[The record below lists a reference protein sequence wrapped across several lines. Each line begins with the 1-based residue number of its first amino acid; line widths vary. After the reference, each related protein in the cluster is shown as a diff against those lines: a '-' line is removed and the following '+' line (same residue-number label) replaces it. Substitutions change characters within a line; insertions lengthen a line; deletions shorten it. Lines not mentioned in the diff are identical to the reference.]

1 MKLWKDMLPGREELP
16 MSRIAEL
23 LSEFGEIAISPRKQ
37 LEKYL
42 AQGKKVIGCFPYY
55 VPEEI
60 VYAADMVPFGLWG
73 QTGGTINAAKEYFAA
88 FYCTIAQLNLEMGL
102 NGTLDSLS
110 GVIASSMCDTL
121 RPFTQNFRVACPQ
134 IPFMF
139 LAHPQNRRPGYG
151 VDFTIAQYTEI
162 KNKLEEI
169 GGSPISDES
178 LKSSIKVYNE
188 SRAARRS
195 FVKLAGEHPE
205 LVTATQRNAV
215 LKSAYFTLKSE
226 HTVLLNEL
234 NDLLAEAPAVEW
246 EGTRIV
252 TSGIVLDS
260 PSLLKIIEDNHMAIV
275 ADDVAHESRAIR
287 VDVSET
293 EEDLI
298 KALALQF
305 SAHDYDT
312 LLYDPEI
319 NKRPGYIADKVKESG
334 AQGVVIMMMQFCD
347 PEEMEFPS
355 LKKGL
360 DEAGIPYIKIGMDQQ
375 MTDFGQARTS
385 LQAFAEVLSM
395 RSCI

>member
-1 MKLWKDMLPGREELP
+1 
-16 MSRIAEL
+16 MSRIDEL
-23 LSEFGEIAISPRKQ
+23 LNQFSEIATSPRKQ
-37 LEKYL
+37 LDKYL
-42 AQGKKVIGCFPYY
+42 AQGKKAIGCFPYY
-55 VPEEI
+55 APEEI

-102 NGTLDSLS
+102 KGALDGLS

-139 LAHPQNRRPGYG
+139 LAHPQNRRPDYG

-169 GGSPISDES
+169 GGQPISDES
-178 LKSSIKVYNE
+178 LKNAIKVYNE
-188 SRAARRS
+188 SRAARRR
-195 FVKLAGEHPE
+195 FVKLAGQHPE

-215 LKSAYFTLKSE
+215 LKSAYFVLKSE
-226 HTVLLNEL
+226 HSALLNEL
-234 NDLLAEAPAVEW
+234 NDLLEKAPVVEW
-246 EGTRIV
+246 KGTKIV

-260 PSLLKIIEDNHMAIV
+260 PSLLKIIEDNNMAIV

-287 VDVSET
+287 IDVP
-293 EEDLI
+293 EDEDDPM

-305 SAHDYDT
+305 SAQDYDT

-319 NKRPGYIADKVKESG
+319 NKRPGYIVDKVKENG

-347 PEEMEFPS
+347 PEEIEFPS

-360 DEAGIPYIKIGMDQQ
+360 DEADIPYVKIGMDQQ

-385 LQAFAEVLSM
+385 LQAFAEVLNM
-395 RSCI
+395 RNFI

>member
-1 MKLWKDMLPGREELP
+1 
-16 MSRIAEL
+16 MSRIDEL
-23 LSEFGEIAISPRKQ
+23 LSEFGEIVISPRKQ
-37 LEKYL
+37 LDKYL
-42 AQGKKVIGCFPYY
+42 SQGKKAIGCFPYY

-60 VYAADMVPFGLWG
+60 VYAADMVPFGIWG

-102 NGTLDSLS
+102 KGTLDGLS
-110 GVIASSMCDTL
+110 GVIASPMCDTL

-134 IPFMF
+134 FPFVF

-151 VDFTIAQYTEI
+151 VDFTMAQYTNV
-162 KNKLEEI
+162 KDKLEEI
-169 GGSPISDES
+169 GGKPISDES
-178 LKSSIKVYNE
+178 LKNAIKVYND
-188 SRAARRS
+188 SRASRRN
-195 FVKLAGEHPE
+195 FVKLAAKHPE
-205 LVTATQRNAV
+205 LVNATQRSAI

-234 NDLLAEAPAVEW
+234 NALLEKAPVVEW
-246 EGTRIV
+246 KGIKIV

-260 PSLLKIIEDNHMAIV
+260 PSLLEIITKNNMAIV

-287 VDVSET
+287 IDAPEN
-293 EEDLI
+293 EENPM

-305 SAHDYDT
+305 AAQDYDT

-319 NKRPGYIADKVKESG
+319 NKRPGYIVDKVKESG

-360 DEAGIPYIKIGMDQQ
+360 EEAGIPYVKIGIDQQ

-385 LQAFAEVLSM
+385 LQAFSDMLSM
-395 RSCI
+395 QK

>member
-1 MKLWKDMLPGREELP
+1 MN
-16 MSRIAEL
+16 RIDEL
-23 LSEFGEIAISPRKQ
+23 LSQFSEIAGNPKKQ
-37 LEKYL
+37 LDKYL
-42 AQGKKVIGCFPYY
+42 AQGKKAIGCFPYY

-60 VYAADMVPFGLWG
+60 VYAADMVPFGVWG
-73 QTGGTINAAKEYFAA
+73 KTGGTINAAKEYFAA
-88 FYCTIAQLNLEMGL
+88 FYCTIAQLTLEMGL
-102 NGTLDSLS
+102 KGTLDGLS

-151 VDFTIAQYTEI
+151 IDFTMAQYTNI
-162 KNKLEEI
+162 KNNLEEI
-169 GGSPISDES
+169 GGKAITEES
-178 LKSSIKVYNE
+178 LKNAIKVYNE
-188 SRAARRS
+188 SRAARRR
-195 FVKLAGEHPE
+195 FVRLAGEHPE
-205 LVTATQRNAV
+205 LVSARQRNTV

-234 NDLLAEAPAVEW
+234 NDLLEKAPLVEW
-246 EGTRIV
+246 KGTKIV

-260 PSLLKIIEDNHMAIV
+260 PSLLQIIENNNMAIV

-287 VDVSET
+287 VDVPED
-293 EEDLI
+293 EEDPI

-305 SAHDYDT
+305 AAQDYDT

-319 NKRPGYIADKVKESG
+319 NKRPEYIVNKVKESG
-334 AQGVVIMMMQFCD
+334 AQGVVVMMMQFCD

-360 DEAGIPYIKIGMDQQ
+360 DEAGIPYVKIGMDQQ
-375 MTDFGQARTS
+375 MTNFGQARTS
-385 LQAFAEVLSM
+385 LQAFSDMLLMQKEVSQI
-395 RSCI
+395 S

>member
-1 MKLWKDMLPGREELP
+1 
-16 MSRIAEL
+16 MSRIDEL
-23 LSEFGEIAISPRKQ
+23 LNQFGEIVASPRKQ
-37 LEKYL
+37 LDKYL
-42 AQGKKVIGCFPYY
+42 AQGKKAIGCFPYY
-55 VPEEI
+55 IPEEI
-60 VYAADMVPFGLWG
+60 VYAADMVPFGIWG

-102 NGTLDSLS
+102 KGTLDGLS

-134 IPFMF
+134 FPFMF
-139 LAHPQNRRPGYG
+139 LAHPQNRRPEYG
-151 VDFTIAQYTEI
+151 VEFTMAQY
-162 KNKLEEI
+162 KNVKDKLEEI
-169 GGSPISDES
+169 GGSPISNES
-178 LKSSIKVYNE
+178 LKNAIKVYNE
-188 SRAARRS
+188 SRASRRH

-205 LVTATQRNAV
+205 LITARQRNAV

-234 NDLLAEAPAVEW
+234 NDLLEKAPIVEW
-246 EGTRIV
+246 KGTKIV

-260 PSLLKIIEDNHMAIV
+260 PSLLEIIESNNMTIV

-287 VDVSET
+287 VDVPQN
-293 EEDLI
+293 EEDPM

-305 SAHDYDT
+305 AAQDYDT

-319 NKRPGYIADKVKESG
+319 NKRPEYIVNKVKESG

-347 PEEMEFPS
+347 PEEIEFPS

-360 DEAGIPYIKIGMDQQ
+360 DEAGIPYVKIGIDQQ
-375 MTDFGQARTS
+375 MTNFGQARTS
-385 LQAFAEVLSM
+385 LQAFSDMLSM
-395 RSCI
+395 QK